1 MGHSAVDFSFKIKSP
16 QGLLIPQMDMFFL
29 FGSPGH
35 SPFKAQFSFPEAL
48 PKTWMVPGAAVT
60 KNLGG
65 EDETRQR

>member
-1 MGHSAVDFSFKIKSP
+1 
-16 QGLLIPQMDMFFL
+16 MDMFFL